1 MDGVYFPL
9 VENSAV
15 TFVLF
20 SPGNFLKLVIILNLA
35 FLQLLWLDESHAEVD
50 FKILILTN

>member
-20 SPGNFLKLVIILNLA
+20 SPGDFLKLVIILNLA

-50 FKILILTN
+50 FKISILTN